1 MCLAVPGKIK
11 ELRDDNRALV
21 DFMGVEKEVAV
32 DLLENCT
39 VGDYVIVHAGFAIN
53 KLNEEDAVESIG
65 CFEKL
70 LGCLE

>member
-32 DLLENCT
+32 DLLENCRI
-39 VGDYVIVHAGFAIN
+39 GEYVIVHAGFAIN
-53 KLNEEDAVESIG
+53 KLDEEDAVETMEYFRKIFG
-65 CFEKL
+65 NAE
-70 LGCLE
+70 